1 MLSSNPAAVSE
12 QRALAASFYEAQRN
26 AALLLPGVEAA
37 GAPAAGE
44 PARPGGGAGEAA
56 TGEPEPDDSSGDPAR
71 EMRLGEQA

>member
-56 TGEPEPDDSSGDPAR
+56 TGEPEPADSSGDPAR